1 MYQIVRDVTAL
12 AALDPLHQIN
22 TITETT
28 DIQANGTVRHV
39 VNLRSGIVPVIVA
52 VFFNSVFLVS

>member
-1 MYQIVRDVTAL
+1 
-12 AALDPLHQIN
+12 LHQIN